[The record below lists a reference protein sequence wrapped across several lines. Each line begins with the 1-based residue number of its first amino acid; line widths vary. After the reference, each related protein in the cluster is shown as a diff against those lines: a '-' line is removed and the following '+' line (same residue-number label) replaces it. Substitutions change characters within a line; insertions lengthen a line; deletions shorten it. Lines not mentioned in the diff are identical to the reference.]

1 MITWNDVVA
10 KSEHELTP
18 KENKLTSDS
27 ERGGFVVRNQSG
39 FSTLYR
45 LADIIIIVC
54 GWYLCHVFFNFPLKL
69 DSLVLLFT
77 FCIGFQISSEAADL
91 YRSWRGS
98 RTTKMVR
105 YVFYCWG
112 FTCFFTLTCGYFFT
126 NNAGSTAV
134 AVISWFIITLLS
146 LSVWRFVMRGF
157 LFKLR
162 KTGFNSRNAI
172 VVGATKTG
180 HDMAKQI
187 VENDELGIRFLGIYD
202 DRDQERIPENVREKV
217 CGNIQQAI
225 DMAKRS
231 QVDYIYIALPMAA
244 EGRIRQIL
252 HYCSDTTANV
262 YLIPNFFVYNLM
274 NSRWQ
279 NVGSV
284 QALSVYDTPFQGASE
299 ALKRLED
306 IVLSSLILLMIS
318 IPMSIIALAVKLTS
332 PGPVIF
338 KQKRYGLDGKKIS
351 IYKFRSMTT
360 QDNGPVVK
368 QATKN
373 DPRITKLGAFLRK
386 TSLDELPQ
394 FINVLQ
400 GRMSIVGPRPHA
412 VAHNEEYRK
421 IIRGYMLRHKVRP
434 GITGWAQVNGFRG
447 ETDTVEKMQKRV
459 EYDLEYIHNWSILLD
474 IKIIIKTA
482 VGSLFDK
489 NAY

>member
-1 MITWNDVVA
+1 MSNV
-10 KSEHELTP
+10 
-18 KENKLTSDS
+18 
-27 ERGGFVVRNQSG
+27 
-39 FSTLYR
+39 
-45 LADIIIIVC
+45 
-54 GWYLCHVFFNFPLKL
+54 
-69 DSLVLLFT
+69 
-77 FCIGFQISSEAADL
+77 
-91 YRSWRGS
+91 
-98 RTTKMVR
+98 
-105 YVFYCWG
+105 
-112 FTCFFTLTCGYFFT
+112 
-126 NNAGSTAV
+126 AGSTEDGAAV
-134 AVISWFIITLLS
+134 
-146 LSVWRFVMRGF
+146 G
-157 LFKLR
+157 
-162 KTGFNSRNAI
+162 
-172 VVGATKTG
+172 
-180 HDMAKQI
+180 
-187 VENDELGIRFLGIYD
+187 D
-202 DRDQERIPENVREKV
+202 D
-217 CGNIQQAI
+217 
-225 DMAKRS
+225 
-231 QVDYIYIALPMAA
+231 VDWSKDSA
-244 EGRIRQIL
+244 EHRIREVL

-279 NVGSV
+279 SIGPI

-299 ALKRLED
+299 ALKRIED
-306 IVLSSLILLMIS
+306 IIVSTLILLLIA
-318 IPMSIIALAVKLTS
+318 IPMVLIACAVKLSS

-338 KQKRYGLDGKKIS
+338 KQKRYGLDGKKIL

-368 QATKN
+368 QATKD

-421 IIRGYMLRHKVRP
+421 IIKGYMLRHKVRP

-459 EYDLEYIHNWSILLD
+459 EYDLEYIHNWSVMLD
-474 IKIIIKTA
+474 VKIIMKTA